1 LKAEFAIFDEKNVY
15 YHCISNQYYAEF
27 CMILCNM
34 NIKYEN
40 KYKIIFY
47 DLQKRNTVFL
57 QYFSESREY
66 LHFPINYAF
75 IFMCFSN
82 HV

>member
-1 LKAEFAIFDEKNVY
+1 
-15 YHCISNQYYAEF
+15 
-27 CMILCNM
+27 MILSNM